1 MLQFQ
6 VTLSARDNVKECFE
20 YSHNLTMTAGYIILN
35 GRHKHNES
43 KLLNIS
49 TIMRVYLCDLDDRQ
63 TNKSR
68 KHY

>member
-6 VTLSARDNVKECFE
+6 VTILRDNVTEFFE
-20 YSHNLTMTAGYIILN
+20 YSHNLTMTATYIILN

-43 KLLNIS
+43 ELLNIS
-49 TIMRVYLCDLDDRQ
+49 TIMDVYLCDLDDGQ